1 MGQTLSW
8 EKIQRWNKLYYK
20 VVIVLFI
27 IMKIE
32 NNPSADQQGDG
43 YWCTCILTKPLKY
56 VSTLATRKSS
66 PNIMLNKE
74 KGAYKIIW
82 TIRLQL
88 YKIRI
93 MKRLNGSVLKQ
104 QQCAFIFSISQFV
117 FCNILH

>member
-1 MGQTLSW
+1 
-8 EKIQRWNKLYYK
+8 
-20 VVIVLFI
+20 
-27 IMKIE
+27 
-32 NNPSADQQGDG
+32 
-43 YWCTCILTKPLKY
+43 
-56 VSTLATRKSS
+56 
-66 PNIMLNKE
+66 MLNKE